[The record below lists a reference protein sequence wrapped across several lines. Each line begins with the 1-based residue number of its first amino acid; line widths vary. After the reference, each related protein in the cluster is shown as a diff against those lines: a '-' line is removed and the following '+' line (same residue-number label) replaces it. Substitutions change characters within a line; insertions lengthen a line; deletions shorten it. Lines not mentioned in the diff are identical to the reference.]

1 MVGFMGRRMSATV
14 CLLVERMSI
23 EGLMMGEM
31 NFGVTCDFVYMHSQ
45 LSLCKKVKES
55 LFQIY
60 ELMIIQIKG
69 LFTGHMERPARDIPL
84 QGRREHPA
92 EKCPAKDPCVDEF
105 FLVLV
110 FRYILIYLGQQ
121 G

>member
-1 MVGFMGRRMSATV
+1 MVGFMGKRMSATV
-14 CLLVERMSI
+14 CLLVEWMNI
-23 EGLMMGEM
+23 EGFMMGEM
-31 NFGVTCDFVYMHSQ
+31 NFGVTCDSVYIHSQ
-45 LSLCKKVKES
+45 LSLYKKVKEF

-69 LFTGHMERPARDIPL
+69 LFTGHMERPARDTPL

-92 EKCPAKDPCVDEF
+92 KDHCGDEF

-110 FRYILIYLGQQ
+110 FRIFLFILFNKGS
-121 G
+121 